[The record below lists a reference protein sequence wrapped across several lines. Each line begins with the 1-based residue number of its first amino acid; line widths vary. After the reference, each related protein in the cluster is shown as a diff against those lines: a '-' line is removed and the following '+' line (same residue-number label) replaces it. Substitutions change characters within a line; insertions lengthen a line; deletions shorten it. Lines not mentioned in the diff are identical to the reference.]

1 MREKDE
7 GHERRKGMVMNMN
20 QYLAIF
26 LDGTKEHLQNLN
38 RQILALESD
47 PENAGTVNEIFRSAH
62 LLKGM
67 AGTMGYKR
75 MQNLTGDMAN
85 VLSEVRS
92 GNIAMQSDMVDVL
105 FQCLDALEESMD
117 SVKKT
122 GLESASDN
130 ESVRRQLNAILQSS
144 RNAAAYAG
152 KQTRGEAGRTADAL
166 PWNEIALDGSQTKV
180 ILEAGAQGKHIY
192 GINVA
197 VQENCMLKAARAFMV
212 FRALEEKGEI
222 IVSSP
227 GAGDLEDEK
236 FDEDFTL
243 IVVSDESLEGLL
255 DVVANIAEI
264 SDVTGAPLKL
274 EGTKHDSGAKG
285 AQERAAEAK
294 KAEQAFSPAEE
305 NRAKAVAAKPALSRT
320 VRVDMERLDGLMRLA
335 NELGMA
341 KSALVS
347 ALGSEAFAEQVAR
360 LESVT
365 ASLQEAVMKVRMV
378 SMENAFHTFPRR
390 VRDLAR
396 AWNKPIELY
405 LSGGDTE
412 IDRAM
417 ADELGEPLMRLIK
430 HAAEY
435 GLESAAVRAQRGK
448 SPVGVI
454 SLKAYHE
461 GGHVVVEVG
470 DDGNGD
476 VLLQPGASAAEQM
489 MDISDKGTGPDAARA
504 KIVSL
509 GGTLEVRSEYGK
521 GSTWIVRMPMSL
533 ASIQAIAAHDGEPG
547 LDVNALL

>member
-1 MREKDE
+1 
-7 GHERRKGMVMNMN
+7 MVAGMN

-38 RQILALESD
+38 KQILALESD
-47 PENAGTVNEIFRSAH
+47 PENAGTINEMFRCAH

-67 AGTMGYKR
+67 AGTMGYRR

-92 GNIAMQSDMVDVL
+92 GNIAMQSDMVDVF

-117 SVKKT
+117 SVKKI

-243 IVVSDESLEGLL
+243 IVVSDESLEALL

-264 SDVTGAPLKL
+264 SDVTGAPLAL
-274 EGTKHDSGAKG
+274 EGTRHDGGAKE
-285 AQERAAEAK
+285 AKERAEAK
-294 KAEQAFSPAEE
+294 KAEQAFSPGGE
-305 NRAKAVAAKPALSRT
+305 NRPKAVAAKPALSRT

-335 NELGMA
+335 NELGLA

-347 ALGSEAFAEQVAR
+347 ALGREAFAEQVAR

-365 ASLQEAVMKVRMV
+365 ASLQESVMKVRMV

-489 MDISDKGTGPDAARA
+489 MDLSDKGADPDAARA

-509 GGTLEVRSEYGK
+509 GGTLEVKSEYGR
-521 GSTWIVRMPMSL
+521 GSTWIVRVPMSL
-533 ASIQAIAAHDGEPG
+533 ASIQAIAAHDREPG